1 MSSDEM
7 KFYKINKIAS
17 LSEKFKEIDGFV
29 AKDHSETF
37 SKKTKDKKEKSTE
50 PKKTTIEITLE
61 LWKQNLSVEEIAA
74 KRKLTVGSIYSHFT
88 KLIQMEALA
97 ISDIMS
103 DEKIA
108 ALEEAFKGYNN
119 EGLGVLKEKHG
130 NQFSW
135 EELRLFKVSLK

>member
-1 MSSDEM
+1 
-7 KFYKINKIAS
+7 
-17 LSEKFKEIDGFV
+17 
-29 AKDHSETF
+29 
-37 SKKTKDKKEKSTE
+37 
-50 PKKTTIEITLE
+50 
-61 LWKQNLSVEEIAA
+61 
-74 KRKLTVGSIYSHFT
+74 
-88 KLIQMEALA
+88 MEAIT

-119 EGLGVLKEKHG
+119 EGLGLLKEKHG